1 MKRDGGQRPR
11 GDGGHGLG
19 GEARQ
24 APRRR
29 WPGRFRL
36 RRPVHSLAVPYA
48 LDALD
53 PRELRRF
60 ERHLARCARCLAETK
75 EMGEGAARLAGAT
88 ATAPPPALRDRVLDA
103 VRTTEQEPPPRAPV
117 TPSAPPRT
125 RALLVPV
132 AVFTAL
138 ALAASAILA
147 VQLVRTDDRLD
158 RERAEAREIAHVLA
172 APDAR
177 ASGERDARG
186 RGINVV
192 ASESRR
198 RAVVTVTGLAAP
210 PAGRVHQLWVM
221 RSASEPR
228 SLGLVDGETPLI
240 AANLSASARSLAVT
254 IEPDGGS
261 KQPTSAPL
269 VQLAL
274 ESVGFG
280 E

>member
-1 MKRDGGQRPR
+1 MKRDAGR
-11 GDGGHGLG
+11 DV
-19 GEARQ
+19 
-24 APRRR
+24 RR
-29 WPGRFRL
+29 WHPGAPAPTARSPRL
-36 RRPVHSLAVPYA
+36 RRAVHSLAVPYS
-48 LDALD
+48 LDALG

-60 ERHLARCARCLAETK
+60 ERHLARCAPCRAETR
-75 EMGEGAARLAGAT
+75 ELGEGAVRLAGAA
-88 ATAPPPALRDRVLDA
+88 ATPAPPALRERVLTA

-125 RALLVPV
+125 RALLVPLGV
-132 AVFTAL
+132 PVGAFTALAALAL
-138 ALAASAILA
+138 ALAASVILA
-147 VQLVRTDDRLD
+147 VQLVRSDGRID

-177 ASGERDARG
+177 ASAERDAWG

-198 RAVVTVTGLAAP
+198 RAVVTATGLGAP
-210 PAGRVHQLWVM
+210 PRGRVHQLWVM
-221 RSASEPR
+221 RPASAPR
-228 SLGLVDGETPLI
+228 SLGLLDGETPVI
-240 AANLSASARSLAVT
+240 AVGLSASATSLAVT
-254 IEPDGGS
+254 TEPDGGS
-261 KQPTSAPL
+261 ERPTSTPL

>member
-1 MKRDGGQRPR
+1 MSRN
-11 GDGGHGLG
+11 LT
-19 GEARQ
+19 
-24 APRRR
+24 APAA
-29 WPGRFRL
+29 GRLL
-36 RRPVHSLAVPYA
+36 RRVHPLAVPYA

-60 ERHLARCARCLAETK
+60 ERHLIRCARCRSETR
-75 EMGEGAARLAGAT
+75 ELGEGTVRLAGAA
-88 ATAPPPALRDRVLDA
+88 ATAAPPGLRERVLTA

-117 TPSAPPRT
+117 TPSAPPRART
-125 RALLVPV
+125 LLV
-132 AVFTAL
+132 AVGAFTAL
-138 ALAASAILA
+138 ALIASAILA
-147 VQLVRTDDRLD
+147 VQLVRSDGRID

-177 ASGERDARG
+177 ANGTRDAWG

-198 RAVVTVTGLAAP
+198 RAVVTVTGLGAP
-210 PAGRVHQLWVM
+210 PPGRAHQLWVL
-221 RSASEPR
+221 RPASAPR
-228 SLGLVDGETPLI
+228 SLGLLDGETPVI
-240 AANLSASARSLAVT
+240 AAGLRGSTASLAVT
-254 IEPDGGS
+254 TEPEDGS
-261 KQPTSAPL
+261 ERPTSALL